1 MSAPTPL
8 RIVFPPE
15 LPVSQKKDEI
25 ARAIRDHQVVIVAG
39 ETGSGKTTQ
48 LPKICLELGRE
59 SIGHTQPRRLAA
71 RTIAERIAEEL
82 GQEVGGLVGYQVRFT
97 DRASASTRIKLMT
110 DGILLNEMN
119 HDRLLSRYDTIII
132 DEAHERSLNIDFLLG
147 YLKQLL
153 PQRPDLKVIITS
165 ATIDPES
172 FARHFADAAGEPA
185 PIVEVSGRTFPVEIR
200 YRPLAPDTDDA
211 DTDVDAA
218 DADDGADARVSRN
231 GRNRAPDSDKSGRLD
246 GGGRDGAEPRD
257 LFDAIGDA
265 LDELAREKPGDVL
278 VFLSG
283 ENEIRDAE
291 EALRG
296 RFAAGGRGGE
306 TEILPLY
313 GRLSAAEQH
322 RVFQRGGAP
331 GIRRRVVLSTN
342 VAETSLT
349 VPGIKYVID
358 SGTARISRY
367 SVRSK
372 VQRLPIEAISQA
384 SANQRSGRSGR
395 TSDGIAIRL
404 YSEEDFA
411 RRPEFTDPEI
421 LRTNLAAV
429 ILQMISLG
437 LGDIAAFPFL
447 QPPDS
452 RGIKDGLDLLGELGA
467 VRAAVS
473 SAKGAVRSTAKGG
486 SRAGHPTDAAAEDL
500 ATRPLDGHGTRR
512 GEPTDAGP
520 TLTRIGRDL
529 ARLPIEPRFAR
540 MVVESKRTGT
550 SREVLAIVA
559 GLTIQDPRERPL
571 EKRGRA
577 DELHARFADATSD
590 FLTLLNLWNYLEE
603 KQRELSSSAFRR
615 LCKAEFLNYLRI
627 REWQDVYRQLRQL
640 AKPLGLTIGEPSV
653 NPDGIHKSLLSGL
666 LSQIGLRDQA
676 KRDYLGA
683 RQTRFTIFPGSTLA
697 KKQPSAVMSAE
708 LVETSRLFA
717 RMNAAIDPAWAEPL
731 AGDLVKRT
739 YSEPHWEKKQGAA
752 VAYERVTL
760 FGVPIVAR
768 RRVQFARIDPEY
780 ARELFIRHALVEG
793 EWESQQAFDRANRAF
808 RRELEQL
815 EERSRRRDILL
826 DDEAVFEF
834 YQARIP
840 RDVVSQRSFEGWW
853 KTARQD
859 DPQLL
864 TMTRE
869 TLLPEGAPE
878 VDETE
883 FPAQWQQ
890 GDQRLALRYR
900 FEPGAD
906 DDGVTATVPL
916 ALLPRLD
923 PVAFETQ
930 VPGLR
935 QELVTALIRSL
946 PKRLRVNFVPATD
959 WAGRLLAELGP
970 DPADAGAPDANAS
983 GGSAS
988 RRARGGAAD
997 EGGGFLARLAA
1008 LMTRLAHEPVSA
1020 GDFDLAKVPDHLR
1033 VTFRVVDERGATV
1046 GAGKDLTALQARLA
1060 DAARAS
1066 IARASSGAA
1075 EPREGVRPSRRDGRR
1090 GGAPGASGRATA
1102 ETSEPTGASATGTS
1116 ARAGGAP
1123 GGSGAGGGTG
1133 AGGGAT
1139 GGAAR
1144 VAGAAAGGGIERSGL
1159 TDWTIGDLPRFVDTR
1174 QHGGVIRA
1182 YPALVDEKSSV
1193 AVRLMATAEEQARA
1207 TPAGVLRLV
1216 LLAVPSPAS
1225 YVRDHLTQNEKLLL
1239 ATSPYQNVQALFDDA
1254 MLACADEALR
1264 ALHPDGLIWTRAEF
1278 EAVRDRLSAA
1288 VLPLLDQ
1295 TVATVLRILSG
1306 ARDAERAIK
1315 AVTSMALLPAITD
1328 AREQLAALVRPGFI
1342 SATGL
1347 ARLGHLPRYLA
1358 GIVYRLEKLPDN
1370 PARDRAW
1377 LNEVQTATERLVD
1390 AGGSIPLRPHAPE
1403 NLVRARWLI
1412 EELRIGL
1419 FAQPLGTA
1427 EPASLQRITKA
1438 LGA

>member
-1 MSAPTPL
+1 MATPSPL
-8 RIVFPPE
+8 HIVFPPE
-15 LPVSQKKDEI
+15 LPVSQKRDEI
-25 ARAIRDHQVVIVAG
+25 ARAIRDNQVVIVAG

-59 SIGHTQPRRLAA
+59 NIGHTQPRRLAA

-97 DRASASTRIKLMT
+97 DRASAATRIKLMT

-119 HDRLLSRYDTIII
+119 HDRMLSRYDTIII

-153 PQRPDLKVIITS
+153 PRRPDLKLIITS

-200 YRPLAPDTDDA
+200 YRPLAPDAEGEDA
-211 DTDVDAA
+211 DTDVDAPGPSA
-218 DADDGADARVSRN
+218 PASASAGADHRVAKN
-231 GRNRAPDSDKSGRLD
+231 GRNGGADSDNSWRLD
-246 GGGRDGAEPRD
+246 GGSGGRGGGGRRGGTATPREREPKD
-257 LFDAIGDA
+257 LFEAIGDA

-291 EALRG
+291 ESLRG
-296 RFAAGGRGGE
+296 RLASSGRAGD
-306 TEILPLY
+306 TELLPLY
-313 GRLSAAEQH
+313 GRLSAADQH
-322 RVFQRGGAP
+322 KVFQRSSTP
-331 GIRRRVVLSTN
+331 GVRRRVILSTN

-372 VQRLPIEAISQA
+372 VQRLPIEPISQA

-404 YSEEDFA
+404 YSEEDYT

-452 RGIKDGLDLLGELGA
+452 RGIKDGLDLLAELNA
-467 VRAAVS
+467 VT
-473 SAKGAVRSTAKGG
+473 TAK
-486 SRAGHPTDAAAEDL
+486 
-500 ATRPLDGHGTRR
+500 
-512 GEPTDAGP
+512 DAGP
-520 TLTRIGRDL
+520 SLTKIGRDL

-540 MVVESKRTGT
+540 MVVESKQTGT

-577 DELHARFADATSD
+577 DELHGRFADQTSD

-653 NPDGIHKSLLSGL
+653 NPDGIHKSILSGL

-683 RQTRFTIFPGSTLA
+683 RQTRFMIFPGSALA

-717 RMNAAIDPAWAEPL
+717 RMSAAIDPAWAEPL
-731 AGDLVKRT
+731 AGDLLKRS

-760 FGVPIVAR
+760 YGVPIVAR
-768 RRVQFARIDPEY
+768 RRIQFARVDAEY

-793 EWESQQAFDRANRAF
+793 DWESQQAFDRANRAF
-808 RRELEQL
+808 RRDLEQL

-840 RDVVSQRSFEGWW
+840 RDVVSQRTFEGWW
-853 KTARQD
+853 KKARHD
-859 DPQLL
+859 DPELL
-864 TMTRE
+864 TMTAD

-923 PVAFETQ
+923 PVAFESQ
-930 VPGLR
+930 VPGFR
-935 QELVTALIRSL
+935 QELVTALVRSM

-959 WAGRLLAELGP
+959 WAVRLLDELGP
-970 DPADAGAPDANAS
+970 DAVDGSDAK
-983 GGSAS
+983 
-988 RRARGGAAD
+988 
-997 EGGGFLARLAA
+997 GGFLARLAA
-1008 LMTRLAHEPVSA
+1008 LMTRLAHVPVSTD
-1020 GDFDLAKVPDHLR
+1020 DFDRERLPDHLR

-1046 GAGKDLTALQARLA
+1046 GVGKDLTALQARLA

-1066 IARASSGAA
+1066 IARLSSA
-1075 EPREGVRPSRRDGRR
+1075 
-1090 GGAPGASGRATA
+1090 ATA
-1102 ETSEPTGASATGTS
+1102 PDSRD
-1116 ARAGGAP
+1116 ARAGGRSS
-1123 GGSGAGGGTG
+1123 GRGAGASGGADA
-1133 AGGGAT
+1133 AGGPRGD
-1139 GGAAR
+1139 AASG
-1144 VAGAAAGGGIERSGL
+1144 AGAAAAGVGAGADGAAGAAARIAGAPSGGAVERSGL
-1159 TDWTIGDLPRFVDTR
+1159 TDWTIGDLPHFVDTR

-1193 AVRLMATAEEQARA
+1193 GVRLMATADEQARA
-1207 TPAGVLRLV
+1207 TPAGVLRLL

-1225 YVRDHLTQNEKLLL
+1225 YVREHLTQNEKLLL

-1264 ALHPDGLIWTRAEF
+1264 ALHPDGLVWTRSEF
-1278 EAVRDRLSAA
+1278 DAVRDRLSAA

-1295 TVATVLRILSG
+1295 TVATVVRILG
-1306 ARDAERAIK
+1306 AARDADRK
-1315 AVTSMALLPAITD
+1315 LKTVTSMALLPAITD

-1342 SATGL
+1342 SQTGL

-1358 GIVYRLEKLPDN
+1358 GITYRLEKLPDN

-1377 LNEVQTATERLVD
+1377 MNEVQTATERLVD
-1390 AGGSIPLRPHAPE
+1390 AGGSVPLRPHAPE

-1427 EPASLQRITKA
+1427 EPASLQRITKLLA
-1438 LGA
+1438 STT